1 MISLTLKYALF
12 ACIATLVNVTVQYA
26 SLSLYSGS
34 YSLYAAMAF
43 GTLAGLVVKYILDKN
58 YIFNYVVA
66 NRRDDANKFILYSLM
81 SVFTT
86 LIFWGFEIA
95 FDAVFASEA
104 AKYWGAVLGLALGY
118 TTKYQLDK
126 RYVFNGQARE

>member
-1 MISLTLKYALF
+1 M
-12 ACIATLVNVTVQYA
+12 
-26 SLSLYSGS
+26 G
-34 YSLYAAMAF
+34 
-43 GTLAGLVVKYILDKN
+43 
-58 YIFNYVVA
+58 
-66 NRRDDANKFILYSLM
+66 
-81 SVFTT
+81 VFTT

-95 FDAVFASEA
+95 FDAVFASEV